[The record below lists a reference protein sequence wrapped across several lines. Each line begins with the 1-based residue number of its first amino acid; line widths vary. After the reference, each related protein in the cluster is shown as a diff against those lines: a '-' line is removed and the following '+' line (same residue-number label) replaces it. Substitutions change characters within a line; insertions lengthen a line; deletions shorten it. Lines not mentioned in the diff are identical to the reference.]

1 MTMNDITVSVIT
13 VTFNAKDCI
22 QRTLDSVLMQTYAG
36 VEHII
41 MDGASSDGTAD
52 IARRYRDAHPDRRI
66 VVVSEPDKGL
76 YDAMNKAMDIASG
89 TYLCFLNAGD
99 KLHSASSL
107 EEVVGAAAGDGRHG
121 LAGVVYGNTDIVDA
135 EGVRLRARRLAPP
148 EKLTSRSFCNGMLV
162 CHQAFYVNKEICLPY
177 DLNYRFSADFD
188 WCIRVMEKD
197 D

>member
-1 MTMNDITVSVIT
+1 MNDIAVSVIT

-66 VVVSEPDKGL
+66 VVGSEPDKGL
-76 YDAMNKAMDIASG
+76 YDAMNKAMAVASG

-107 EEVVGAAAGDGRHG
+107 EEVVGVAAA
-121 LAGVVYGNTDIVDA
+121 
-135 EGVRLRARRLAPP
+135 VRSATACSCATRL
-148 EKLTSRSFCNGMLV
+148 SM
-162 CHQAFYVNKEICLPY
+162 
-177 DLNYRFSADFD
+177 
-188 WCIRVMEKD
+188 
-197 D
+197 